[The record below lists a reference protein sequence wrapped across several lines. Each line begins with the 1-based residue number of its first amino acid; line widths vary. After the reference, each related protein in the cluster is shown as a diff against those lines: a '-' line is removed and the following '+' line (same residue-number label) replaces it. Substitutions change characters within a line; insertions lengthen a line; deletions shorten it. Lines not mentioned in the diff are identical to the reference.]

1 MDMQHMQQR
10 MQPRIIGARYGGCR
24 GLLRLRAEAG
34 GGAGAGAGAGGGV
47 YLGDDED
54 DKARQ
59 RRPALFTNPNTKH
72 RLFLDEAIA
81 HSKDAERLYA
91 SRSSRI
97 EYCKSKGVDYEN
109 VLEYA
114 HIMERLMSSLND
126 PRKHLIVTCD
136 ENGKIKIV
144 IGNSK
149 RGVKIVCPLCLDP
162 MHRLSLCPNL
172 PDELRPFVN

>member
-1 MDMQHMQQR
+1 MQMQR

-24 GLLRLRAEAG
+24 GLLRLRA
-34 GGAGAGAGAGGGV
+34 GAGGAV

-136 ENGKIKIV
+136 ENGKVRIV
-144 IGNSK
+144 IGNSNSK